1 MADLAGRRVGVI
13 KGGPVTEL
21 IGKGERSPVLV
32 QYGRLQDEM
41 FGLLLGEVDAII
53 ALEDSAWKLAD
64 RAQVADRLKV
74 VGDPVMETK
83 RAMAVRRD
91 LPGLRDRLD
100 AAVADLLQSP
110 EYSSIF
116 AAWHAEPPSFWTT
129 TRTTWLAGASVA
141 LLLLGMLFWQ
151 SLSLRAE
158 GRQRAE
164 SAPGKLPGERTA
176 AAFPTRVISQI
187 CGLVALALGLAVL
200 LGWAFDVAMLRTV
213 LPGLVAMQPWT
224 AITITLAGVALLLAT
239 IPGRTAAAI
248 SIALAGAVL
257 IIGLQML
264 LQHATGF
271 DFGID
276 RWFFPEAVGN
286 QPGHAHPGRP
296 AEATSIA
303 FALLGAVL
311 LLGGVERA
319 WAQKVFSI
327 IGTGGLLL
335 MAAALVGYL
344 IGVGALQ
351 SVAFVTPVALHTA
364 LGLAI
369 LFLGALV
376 LRPDAGWMAILSS
389 DGPGAASARMLLPV
403 TVVGPLLLVWL
414 FALGKQ
420 TGLYGPEFQV
430 GLDTLATIALLATSL
445 LWSAARVDRLHR
457 ARLAAAEAL
466 RESEEQLRV
475 AIEAADL
482 GVWELDLKTDT
493 APKRSL
499 RHDQM
504 FGYAELQPEW
514 GQAICERHVLDEDK
528 PRFREGFARALE
540 TGVLTFE
547 VRVRWPDGSVHWI
560 SPLGQTYYDEHGE
573 PVRMAGVVADI
584 TARKRAEESSARKR
598 AAGARSTR

>member
-1 MADLAGRRVGVI
+1 
-13 KGGPVTEL
+13 
-21 IGKGERSPVLV
+21 
-32 QYGRLQDEM
+32 
-41 FGLLLGEVDAII
+41 
-53 ALEDSAWKLAD
+53 
-64 RAQVADRLKV
+64 
-74 VGDPVMETK
+74 MEAK

-100 AAVADLLQSP
+100 AAVADLLN
-110 EYSSIF
+110 SSGIF
-116 AAWHAEPPSFWTT
+116 QHLRRLAR
-129 TRTTWLAGASVA
+129 RTAVLLDHGRVTHGLAGASVA

-158 GRQRAE
+158 SRQRAE
-164 SAPGKLPGERTA
+164 SAPENCQESARLRPSR
-176 AAFPTRVISQI
+176 TRVISRI

-257 IIGLQML
+257 IIGLQAL

-276 RWFFPEAVGN
+276 RLFFPEAVGN
-286 QPGHAHPGRP
+286 QPGHVHPGRP

-420 TGLYGPEFQV
+420 AGLYGPEFQA

-457 ARLAAAEAL
+457 ARLVAAEAL
-466 RESEEQLRV
+466 REAKS
-475 AIEAADL
+475 A
-482 GVWELDLKTDT
+482 
-493 APKRSL
+493 
-499 RHDQM
+499 
-504 FGYAELQPEW
+504 
-514 GQAICERHVLDEDK
+514 
-528 PRFREGFARALE
+528 
-540 TGVLTFE
+540 
-547 VRVRWPDGSVHWI
+547 
-560 SPLGQTYYDEHGE
+560 
-573 PVRMAGVVADI
+573 
-584 TARKRAEESSARKR
+584 SARW
-598 AAGARSTR
+598 